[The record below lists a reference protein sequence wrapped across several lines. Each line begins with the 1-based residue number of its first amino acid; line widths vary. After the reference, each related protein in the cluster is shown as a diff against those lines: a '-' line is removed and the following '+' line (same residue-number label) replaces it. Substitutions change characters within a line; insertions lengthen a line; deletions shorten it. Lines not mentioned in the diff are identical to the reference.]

1 MFERSENEQKEDSA
15 MSGFDRRA
23 SVYNRRA
30 SILTEP
36 KDLSIG
42 IGMLDPREIIA
53 NQRAMEAAS
62 NITDWLVKNR
72 LNAGHNKAIIYLAF
86 SNMLFLYCVFY
97 LTFQGGLCSFEQ
109 MHKHSNVICFL
120 SLFVTMLL
128 SWYCEM

>member
-1 MFERSENEQKEDSA
+1 MGNPANIWLLLNSVENGARDLFYYRSTVMNWCSKRSENEQKEDSA
-15 MSGFDRRA
+15 MSGYDRRA

-62 NITDWLVKNR
+62 NITDWLVKT
-72 LNAGHNKAIIYLAF
+72 K
-86 SNMLFLYCVFY
+86 CW
-97 LTFQGGLCSFEQ
+97 T
-109 MHKHSNVICFL
+109 
-120 SLFVTMLL
+120 
-128 SWYCEM
+128 